1 MHNSRQRLDALSLAG
16 DKELQWLQSSDHPR
30 FRRFGGRGWPCA
42 DGRQSAP
49 DTEAANPM
57 HDTEG
62 EGTFRVPPPVGWEE
76 ARTVASALV
85 GATAVTDGYG
95 TGTAHAVAV
104 ADLSRL
110 VGMEFGLGEG
120 ALEAL
125 ALGALLHDLGKL
137 GVEGTILQKV
147 GPLARWEK
155 QIIKGHPDIGARM
168 VEPLWCLRRVAQAIR
183 HHHERYD
190 GGGYPDGLEGEE
202 IPLAARIVA
211 AADAYDVMVRGR
223 PYAGIRRTST
233 EAIGELLGEAGG
245 QFDVR
250 VVAALTRVAA

>member
-1 MHNSRQRLDALSLAG
+1 MRDA
-16 DKELQWLQSSDHPR
+16 
-30 FRRFGGRGWPCA
+30 
-42 DGRQSAP
+42 
-49 DTEAANPM
+49 
-57 HDTEG
+57 
-62 EGTFRVPPPVGWEE
+62 EGTFSVLPPPMGWEE

-85 GATAVTDGYG
+85 LATTATDGY
-95 TGTAHAVAV
+95 GTAHAVAV

-110 VGMEFGLGEG
+110 VGMEFGVGED

-137 GVEGTILQKV
+137 CVPEAILQKV
-147 GPLARWEK
+147 GPLARWEV
-155 QIIKGHPDIGARM
+155 QIIEDHPDIGARM
-168 VEPLWCLRRVAQAIR
+168 VEPLCCLRGVAQAIR

-190 GGGYPDGLEGEE
+190 GGGYPDGLKGEE

-223 PYAGIRRTST
+223 PYAGVRLPT

-245 QFDVR
+245 QFDTR
-250 VVAALTRVAA
+250 VVASLVRIAI

>member
-1 MHNSRQRLDALSLAG
+1 MHNPRRRVDPLTLGEESSYNGYKARTIFVSVVSENVAG
-16 DKELQWLQSSDHPR
+16 PARTLGRVHPI
-30 FRRFGGRGWPCA
+30 RRPR
-42 DGRQSAP
+42 
-49 DTEAANPM
+49 TM

-85 GATAVTDGYG
+85 VATDGYG

-147 GPLARWEK
+147 GPLARWEVE
-155 QIIKGHPDIGARM
+155 IIKGHPDIGARM

-223 PYAGIRRTST
+223 PYADVRPPT
-233 EAIGELLGEAGG
+233 EASGELLGKAGG
-245 QFDVR
+245 QFDAG
-250 VVAALTRVAA
+250 VVAALARVAV